1 MNNNKK
7 CHHFLCFQRN
17 IKSSINLCEAC
28 NKLKVSTM
36 ALLRAK
42 FVQITKDIVNIRAIT
57 DPIED
62 EDDNETVH
70 GFVENRTV
78 FGASGELFQF
88 DHWPSIQK
96 YLRQSYISKSHCDV
110 SIIVSDGTVEVNRS

>member
-1 MNNNKK
+1 
-7 CHHFLCFQRN
+7 
-17 IKSSINLCEAC
+17 
-28 NKLKVSTM
+28 M

-42 FVQITKDIVNIRAIT
+42 FVQLTKDIVNIRAIT

-78 FGASGELFQF
+78 FGASGELFQY

-110 SIIVSDGTVEVNRS
+110 SIIVSDGTIEVNRLIILLLFPVLLQACHEDLESVISMYVEWNIIYH